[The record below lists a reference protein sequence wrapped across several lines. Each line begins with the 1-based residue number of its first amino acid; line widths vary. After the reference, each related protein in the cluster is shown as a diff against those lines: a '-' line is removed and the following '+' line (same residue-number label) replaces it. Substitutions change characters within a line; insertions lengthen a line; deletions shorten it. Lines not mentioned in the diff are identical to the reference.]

1 MPFITSKLIPA
12 LLTVSALSAGFFAP
26 ELIAQFSASE
36 KHTYC
41 ALGTQACKQENA
53 VITLSDNVV
62 QPLKPSTITVEWPEE
77 KIDQPLL
84 LELQGQ
90 EMEMGTYKL
99 PLTLNDKG
107 LYTGEIMLPIC
118 TEGSMTWQGSIS
130 SKTNQAYISIRME
143 Q

>member
-1 MPFITSKLIPA
+1 MPFITSKLIPVI
-12 LLTVSALSAGFFAP
+12 LTVSALGAGFFAP

-36 KHTYC
+36 KHNYC
-41 ALGTQACKQENA
+41 ELGAQACEQKNTI
-53 VITLSDNVV
+53 ITLSDDIV
-62 QPLKPSTITVEWPEE
+62 QPLKPSTITVKWPEE
-77 KIDQPLL
+77 NMSQPLL

-107 LYTGEIMLPIC
+107 LYTGEVMLPIC
-118 TEGSMTWQGSIS
+118 TEDSMTWQGSIS